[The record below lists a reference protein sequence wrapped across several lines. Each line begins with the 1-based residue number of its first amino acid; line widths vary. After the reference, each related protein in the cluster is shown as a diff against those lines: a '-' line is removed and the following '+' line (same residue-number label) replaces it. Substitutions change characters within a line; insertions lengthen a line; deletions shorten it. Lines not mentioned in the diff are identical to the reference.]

1 MGAIAVGPRTPG
13 PRSSAPVRR
22 SAKRSTSL
30 RCLATSSGS
39 HTVQPRVGTGIR
51 RLHNHDPLQPGI
63 SAAKKRAREAHYIK
77 GTAQI
82 NSKDSKAGGGSC
94 FGDSGD

>member
-1 MGAIAVGPRTPG
+1 VSARAFEGCTTTTRCSPG
-13 PRSSAPVRR
+13 
-22 SAKRSTSL
+22 
-30 RCLATSSGS
+30 
-39 HTVQPRVGTGIR
+39 
-51 RLHNHDPLQPGI
+51 